1 MVGFSLQMMIKLE
14 SSGGGREKKEEGGL
28 TMFWSQAAQVCG
40 RERLCFQSLLL
51 IRATGPPPG
60 LPLGRLNEMRDG
72 HYSL

>member
-1 MVGFSLQMMIKLE
+1 MVV
-14 SSGGGREKKEEGGL
+14 EEGGL
-28 TMFWSQAAQVCG
+28 SMFWNQATQVCG

>member
-1 MVGFSLQMMIKLE
+1 MVGFSLQMMLKLK
-14 SSGGGREKKEEGGL
+14 SSGGRRVRVGRVEV
-28 TMFWSQAAQVCG
+28 FWSQEAQVYG

-72 HYSL
+72 HYSP

>member
-1 MVGFSLQMMIKLE
+1 MSRFGARQPKCV
-14 SSGGGREKKEEGGL
+14 
-28 TMFWSQAAQVCG
+28 A
-40 RERLCFQSLLL
+40 ERVCFQSLLL

>member
-1 MVGFSLQMMIKLE
+1 MARELE
-14 SSGGGREKKEEGGL
+14 CVEV
-28 TMFWSQAAQVCG
+28 FWSQGAQVYG
-40 RERLCFQSLLL
+40 RERLRFQSLLL

>member
-1 MVGFSLQMMIKLE
+1 MEDAEVGYVLE
-14 SSGGGREKKEEGGL
+14 PG
-28 TMFWSQAAQVCG
+28 SQSVS
-40 RERLCFQSLLL
+40 ERNCLQSLLL